1 MVALRKYRE
10 LKDLTQAKL
19 AAILG
24 VTQGAIAMWE
34 NGERKPDILML
45 KRLSETLEC
54 TADNLLEQ
62 VADEDTEKEET
73 NGNA

>member
-10 LKDLTQAKL
+10 LKGLTQAKL

-62 VADEDTEKEET
+62 VADEDTEKE
-73 NGNA
+73 

>member
-10 LKDLTQAKL
+10 LKGLTQAKL

-54 TADNLLEQ
+54 TADNLLEH
-62 VADEDTEKEET
+62 VADEDTEKE
-73 NGNA
+73 